1 MFVDL
6 AIFYRVEVWV
16 CTSQLGQV
24 ENVQMR
30 AARIFMGV
38 GRLHPLVSLQF
49 EMNTVQVKWEA
60 TGETLGTYNE
70 AGRCKGS

>member
-6 AIFYRVEVWV
+6 VIFYRVEVWV

-38 GRLHPLVSLQF
+38 GRLHPLVSCNL
-49 EMNTVQVKWEA
+49 
-60 TGETLGTYNE
+60 
-70 AGRCKGS
+70 R